1 MAWPRPCSAPQMIF
15 SRSDATRGTKQ
26 GKRVFLFMFLRASEC
41 AQKHSLFQSRPGDAL
56 FPLLPP
62 QSSRHAETGSPFPR
76 VRWGKEGVRGR
87 MRANRQRPTIYFHPS
102 GCRPRHGPGLIT
114 SCKWPFPRKTRRAGS
129 EERVFL
135 FMFWCASEGAP
146 KHSLFQSRTGD
157 AGCLLSTCCCL
168 LPLNFHPSECRPP
181 HSLLS

>member
-1 MAWPRPCSAPQMIF
+1 MRRAVRSREREFFCLCFCAHQNARKNIAF
-15 SRSDATRGTKQ
+15 SRAALATLSSPSFPHRAVVMQKPDPRS
-26 GKRVFLFMFLRASEC
+26 RVFVGVLRE
-41 AQKHSLFQSRPGDAL
+41 
-56 FPLLPP
+56 
-62 QSSRHAETGSPFPR
+62 
-76 VRWGKEGVRGR
+76 EGVRGR